1 MSVKRL
7 LLAATA
13 ASLLVIGLVPLAH
26 AAKLD
31 AGVCIER
38 HDRLGPQ
45 GRLRDTVER
54 PEVDELQGW
63 IAKHPR
69 LAARAA
75 TAAATGDTVV
85 IRTWV
90 HVLREDLTVAGGNIP
105 RRWID
110 DQIAVMNSAFGGDTG
125 GADTGFAFELA
136 GVTRT
141 TNEDWFHM
149 HSQGQDRKM
158 KLALKRGGLRTLNIY
173 TVDHR
178 TLLGYAWL
186 AQDSAKVGVLD
197 GVVVHYQSLPA
208 ENSRS
213 TVKATP
219 RCTRSATGST
229 CSTRSTVAATAATR
243 STTPRPRP
251 RPRSSAPKAGIR
263 VRMPASTRSRTSWT
277 TPRTTACSSSPPGR
291 RCGCSRPGPRSA
303 RRKPLAEIRV
313 QRVDRNDPSLVE
325 NVPVD
330 RGDGTHRA

>member
-13 ASLLVIGLVPLAH
+13 ASLLVIGLAPLAH

-38 HDRLGPQ
+38 HDRLSPQ

-75 TAAATGDTVV
+75 ATGDTVV

-90 HVLREDLTVAGGNIP
+90 HVLREDLTIAGGNIP

-110 DQIAVMNSAFGGDTG
+110 DQIAVMNAAFGGDTG

-186 AQDSAKVGVLD
+186 AQDAEKVGVLD
-197 GVVVHYQSLPA
+197 GVVVHYQSLPGGNFEIYSEGDTA
-208 ENSRS
+208 VHEVGHWINLFHTFDGGCNRGDQVDDTAPEASPAFFCPEGRD
-213 TVKATP
+213 
-219 RCTRSATGST
+219 T
-229 CSTRSTVAATAATR
+229 CGDAGLDPITNFMDYTQDNCMFEFTAGQA
-243 STTPRPRP
+243 
-251 RPRSSAPKAGIR
+251 
-263 VRMPASTRSRTSWT
+263 VRMQQAW
-277 TPRTTACSSSPPGR
+277 A
-291 RCGCSRPGPRSA
+291 A
-303 RRKPLAEIRV
+303 Y
-313 QRVDRNDPSLVE
+313 
-325 NVPVD
+325 
-330 RGDGTHRA
+330 RA

>member
-13 ASLLVIGLVPLAH
+13 ASLLVIGFVPMAH

-31 AGVCIER
+31 SGVCIER

-54 PEVDELQGW
+54 PAVDELQAW

-75 TAAATGDTVV
+75 AATEPVV
-85 IRTWV
+85 VRTWI
-90 HVLREDLTVAGGNIP
+90 HVIREDLTVTGGNIP
-105 RRWID
+105 RAWID
-110 DQIAVMNSAFGGDTG
+110 DQIDVMNAGFGGDTG

-141 TNEDWFHM
+141 TNADWFHM

-178 TLLGYAWL
+178 TLLGLRVAR
-186 AQDSAKVGVLD
+186 AGRREGRRARRRRRP
-197 GVVVHYQSLPA
+197 LPVA
-208 ENSRS
+208 ARRQRSRS
-213 TVKATP
+213 TAWATRATHEVGHWIGLYHTFQGGCNGHGDQVADTAAEASAP
-219 RCTRSATGST
+219 RSAARPAG
-229 CSTRSTVAATAATR
+229 TRARNKPGLDPITNFMDYTDD
-243 STTPRPRP
+243 
-251 RPRSSAPKAGIR
+251 
-263 VRMPASTRSRTSWT
+263 
-277 TPRTTACSSSPPGR
+277 TACSSSPRGR
-291 RCGCSRPGPRSA
+291 RCGCSRLGPRIA
-303 RRKPLAEIRV
+303 RRSR
-313 QRVDRNDPSLVE
+313 
-325 NVPVD
+325 
-330 RGDGTHRA
+330 

>member
-13 ASLLVIGLVPLAH
+13 ASLLVIGLVPMAH
-26 AAKLD
+26 AAKID

-85 IRTWV
+85 VRTWV
-90 HVLREDLTVAGGNIP
+90 HVLREDLTIAGGNIP

-110 DQIAVMNSAFGGDTG
+110 DQIAVMNAAFGGDTG

-186 AQDSAKVGVLD
+186 AQDAEKVGVLD
-197 GVVVHYQSLPA
+197 GVVVHYQSLPGGNFEIYSEGDTA
-208 ENSRS
+208 VHEVGHWINLFHTFDGGCNRGDQVDDTAPEASPAFFCPEGRD
-213 TVKATP
+213 
-219 RCTRSATGST
+219 T
-229 CSTRSTVAATAATR
+229 CGDAGLDPITNFMDYTQDDCMFEFTAGQA
-243 STTPRPRP
+243 
-251 RPRSSAPKAGIR
+251 
-263 VRMPASTRSRTSWT
+263 VRMQQAW
-277 TPRTTACSSSPPGR
+277 A
-291 RCGCSRPGPRSA
+291 A
-303 RRKPLAEIRV
+303 F
-313 QRVDRNDPSLVE
+313 
-325 NVPVD
+325 
-330 RGDGTHRA
+330 RA

>member
-26 AAKLD
+26 AAEID
-31 AGVCIER
+31 AGVCIQR

-90 HVLREDLTVAGGNIP
+90 HVMREDLTVAGGNIP

-110 DQIAVMNSAFGGDTG
+110 DQIAVMNEAFGGDTG

-141 TNEDWFHM
+141 TNADWFHM

-186 AQDSAKVGVLD
+186 AQDAEKVGVLD
-197 GVVVHYQSLPA
+197 GVVVHYQSLPGGNFEIYSEGDTA
-208 ENSRS
+208 VHEVGHWINLFHTFDGGCNRGDQVDDTAPEASPAFFCPEGRD
-213 TVKATP
+213 
-219 RCTRSATGST
+219 T
-229 CSTRSTVAATAATR
+229 CAD
-243 STTPRPRP
+243 
-251 RPRSSAPKAGIR
+251 AGLDPITNFMDYTQDNCMFEFTEGQA
-263 VRMPASTRSRTSWT
+263 VRMQQAW
-277 TPRTTACSSSPPGR
+277 A
-291 RCGCSRPGPRSA
+291 A
-303 RRKPLAEIRV
+303 Y
-313 QRVDRNDPSLVE
+313 
-325 NVPVD
+325 
-330 RGDGTHRA
+330 RA

>member
-38 HDRLGPQ
+38 HDSLGPE
-45 GRLRDTVER
+45 GRLRDAVER
-54 PEVDELQGW
+54 PEVDELQSW

-75 TAAATGDTVV
+75 TAAATGETVV
-85 IRTWV
+85 IRTWI
-90 HVLREDLTVAGGNIP
+90 HVIREDLTVAGGNIP

-110 DQIAVMNSAFGGDTG
+110 DQIAVMNEGFGGDSG

-141 TNEDWFHM
+141 TNADWFHM

-186 AQDSAKVGVLD
+186 AQDAEKVGVLD
-197 GVVVHYQSLPA
+197 GVVVHYQSLPGGNFEIYSEGDTA
-208 ENSRS
+208 VHEVGHWINLFHTFDGGCKRGDQVDDTAPEASPAFFCPEGRD
-213 TVKATP
+213 
-219 RCTRSATGST
+219 T
-229 CSTRSTVAATAATR
+229 CAAAGLDPITNFMDYTQDDCMFEFTAGQA
-243 STTPRPRP
+243 
-251 RPRSSAPKAGIR
+251 
-263 VRMPASTRSRTSWT
+263 VRMQQAW
-277 TPRTTACSSSPPGR
+277 A
-291 RCGCSRPGPRSA
+291 A
-303 RRKPLAEIRV
+303 F
-313 QRVDRNDPSLVE
+313 
-325 NVPVD
+325 
-330 RGDGTHRA
+330 RA